1 MDSHLVT
8 IKVSVEACADE
19 RMKLDGF
26 SFYKRRL
33 ECLDSQPVKRGG
45 TVQHHRVI
53 LDHILQDIPDA
64 RLKPFHHLLGIL
76 DVMADVP
83 GYELLHDKRLEQLDC
98 HLLRDTALIDLHLRP
113 DNNNGTA
120 GIVDTLSEKVLTE
133 APALSLQ
140 HIRKRLQRT
149 VARTSDRTPSS
160 AVVNQCV
167 NGLLEHPL
175 FVSHNDVRRAKLKQ
189 SLETVVSVDDSAVQI
204 IQVGCC
210 KTASIQLHHRAQIR
224 RNHRDHGQNH
234 PFRLIARLT
243 ERFRHFQPFHNL
255 DLLLCGRILH
265 LFLQPLAQILKV
277 DVLQKLHDSFRSHLC
292 LEHMSAHIIR
302 TEPAL

>member
-1 MDSHLVT
+1 MDCHLVT
-8 IKVSVEACADE
+8 IKVSVEACTDE

-26 SFYKRRL
+26 SFHKRRF

-45 TVQHHRVI
+45 TVQHNRMI
-53 LDHILQDIPDA
+53 LDDILQDIPDA

-76 DVMADVP
+76 DIMADVS
-83 GYELLHDKRLEQLDC
+83 GYKLLHDERLEQLDC
-98 HLLRDTALIDLHLRP
+98 HLLRNTTLIDLHLRS

-133 APALSLQ
+133 ASALSLQ

-149 VARTSDRTPSS
+149 VARAGDRAPSS

-175 FVSHNDVRRAKLKQ
+175 LVSHDDVRRPKLKQ
-189 SLETVVSVDDSAVQI
+189 PLETVVSVDDSAVQI
-204 IQVGCC
+204 IQVGCR

-224 RNHRDHGQNH
+224 RNNRDHGQNH
-234 PFRLIARLT
+234 PFRLVARLT
-243 ERFRHFQPFHNL
+243 ERFRNFQPLDNL
-255 DLLLCGRILH
+255 DLLLGSRILH
-265 LFLQPLAQILKV
+265 LFLQPLAQVLKV
-277 DVLQKLHDSFRSHLC
+277 DVLQKLHDSLRPHLC

-302 TEPAL
+302 AESAL